1 MKIVIT
7 GKEDSMNTDE
17 AQTATFSPAEDLL
30 MSEESEPKTD
40 LSAEG
45 DAVAQPTLE
54 SEATEESLSAEPD
67 PAAEPSAEEGVPADP
82 SLASEDVDVP
92 LSGEAAGEALS
103 AVRTGKQGILCA
115 VTRFFSKRA
124 VRIAAAS
131 LLAPILV
138 SAGILIGVQLQ
149 EAGKDPSVDPD
160 AEKYPYVGSV
170 IPQEGE
176 IAIPGYADM
185 TFSANTQDVRVA
197 LINPEENDCYFVFSF
212 LLGESAEEIYRSG
225 LIPPGMA
232 VTEQTLSRSLQAGEY
247 LLVIRVQTYSTKDKQ
262 AMNSLDMEVR
272 LTVN

>member
-1 MKIVIT
+1 MTT
-7 GKEDSMNTDE
+7 GKEDSMRIDE
-17 AQTATFSPAEDLL
+17 AQDAPSSFAMEELPCAED
-30 MSEESEPKTD
+30 SEREAELPT
-40 LSAEG
+40 EG
-45 DAVAQPTLE
+45 DAPVEPMPEPREVEEAHAEESDPAVEPPTDGEAPLDSALVSE
-54 SEATEESLSAEPD
+54 GIEATLPR
-67 PAAEPSAEEGVPADP
+67 
-82 SLASEDVDVP
+82 
-92 LSGEAAGEALS
+92 EAAAEALS
-103 AVRTGKQGILCA
+103 AAPVEAKGIVGAL
-115 VTRFFSKRA
+115 VRFFSKRA

-131 LLAPILV
+131 LLAPVLV

-149 EAGKDPSVDPD
+149 EAGKDPSVDPN

-232 VTEQTLSRSLQAGEY
+232 VTEQTLSRSLPAGEY
-247 LLVIRVQTYSTKDKQ
+247 LLVIRVQTYSTEDKR